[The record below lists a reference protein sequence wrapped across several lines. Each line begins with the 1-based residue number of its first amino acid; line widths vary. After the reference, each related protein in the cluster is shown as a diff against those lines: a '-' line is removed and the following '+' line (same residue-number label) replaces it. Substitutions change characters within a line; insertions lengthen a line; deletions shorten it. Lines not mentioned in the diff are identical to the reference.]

1 MTPHDRDRLRA
12 QLQRHEAFRGKPYVD
27 TVGKLTIGYGR
38 NLDDVGISES
48 EGDFLLENDIDV
60 RVRALVVRYPSWFP
74 ALDPIRQAVLVNM
87 AFMGL
92 ARLAGF
98 VKMISAVSGGDY
110 ETAADEMLA
119 SKWAQQ
125 TGHRAGELAAQMRSG
140 AWQC

>member
-1 MTPHDRDRLRA
+1 MTTHDRDRLRA
-12 QLQRHEAFRGKPYVD
+12 QLQRHEAFRSKPYVD

-38 NLDDVGISES
+38 NLDDVGITDS

-60 RVRALVVRYPSWFP
+60 RVRALVARYPSWFP
-74 ALDPIRQAVLVNM
+74 VLDPVRQAVLVNM

-98 VKMISAVSGGDY
+98 TKMLSAIGRGDF

-125 TGHRAGELAAQMRSG
+125 TGHRAGELSAQMRSG
-140 AWQC
+140 LWQV